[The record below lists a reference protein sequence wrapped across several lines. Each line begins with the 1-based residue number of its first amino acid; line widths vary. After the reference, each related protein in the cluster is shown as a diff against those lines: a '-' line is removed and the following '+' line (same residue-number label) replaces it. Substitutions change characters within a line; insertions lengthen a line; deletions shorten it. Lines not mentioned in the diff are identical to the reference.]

1 MIKKKPEELFQFLKQ
16 VELFKQISAD
26 HIKMLVKPLHLRK
39 YDQGEDIIQEGQ
51 EGKSIFFL
59 LEGRVTITK
68 KMTLLTSKSDSSQM
82 DKALIK
88 LKHTDYAFFGEMAI
102 CGEGEVRSATVTAET
117 ECILGELSAE
127 HIQNLVTTHPE
138 FGMRFFQN
146 LSVVL
151 ANRLRKAN
159 RDILKLTTALTLA
172 LEE

>member
-1 MIKKKPEELFQFLKQ
+1 
-16 VELFKQISAD
+16 
-26 HIKMLVKPLHLRK
+26 
-39 YDQGEDIIQEGQ
+39 
-51 EGKSIFFL
+51 
-59 LEGRVTITK
+59 
-68 KMTLLTSKSDSSQM
+68 MTLLSGQTGTSQL
-82 DKALIK
+82 DKAFIK
-88 LKHTDYAFFGEMAI
+88 LKHTDFAFFGEMAI

-117 ECILGELSAE
+117 ECILGELYAE
-127 HIQNLVTTHPE
+127 HILNLVTSHPE

>member
-1 MIKKKPEELFQFLKQ
+1 
-16 VELFKQISAD
+16 
-26 HIKMLVKPLHLRK
+26 MLVKLLHLRK
-39 YDQGEDIIQEGQ
+39 YNQGEDIIREGQ

-59 LEGRVTITK
+59 LDGRVSVTK
-68 KMTLLTSKSDSSQM
+68 KMTLLTSQSGTSQM

-102 CGEGEVRSATVTAET
+102 CGEGEVRSATVTAVT
-117 ECILGELSAE
+117 ECVLGELYAE
-127 HIQNLVTTHPE
+127 HIQNLVTSHPE

-151 ANRLRKAN
+151 ASRLRKAN